1 MMLNKKKIIIALSLI
16 PQYFIIKLLAHYPE
30 FVETYYSNGLYP
42 IVSRI
47 LRFILGWLPFSFG
60 DILYTIA
67 GVYVIRWIIINRK
80 RIIKDSKA
88 WLIDVF
94 SAVSILYFAFHF
106 FWGLNYYRLPVHK
119 TLNINNT
126 YSTEEL
132 IDVTKQLIQRS
143 NEIHFSLSNNDTI
156 KIDMPYTKSELLN
169 KTANGYTQ
177 LATVYPHLK
186 HTAQST
192 KLSLY
197 SIPLTYMGFSGYL
210 NPFTNEAQIDGL
222 IPLYQYPTTACH
234 EEAHQLGYAA
244 ENETNFIGCLAAI
257 HNEDDYFKYSGYI
270 FALRHC
276 INEVY
281 NRDKDMHKT
290 LVATINKGILLN
302 YKESYTFWNS
312 YKNPLEPLFK
322 ILYGNYLKA
331 NNQDKG
337 IESYSYAV
345 ALMVNYFKNPSPKET
360 LKKS

>member
-1 MMLNKKKIIIALSLI
+1 MLKNKKFLIALSLI
-16 PQYFIIKLLAHYPE
+16 PQYFIVKLLAHYPQL
-30 FVETYYSNGLYP
+30 VETYYSQGLYP
-42 IVSRI
+42 IISKI

-60 DILYTIA
+60 DFLYTIA
-67 GVYVIRWIIINRK
+67 GIYVIRWLIINRK
-80 RIIKDSKA
+80 RIIKDTKA

-119 TLNINNT
+119 ALNLNNR

-132 IDVTKQLIQRS
+132 IAVTKQLIQKS
-143 NEIHFSLSNNDTI
+143 NAIHLSISTNDSLKIEI
-156 KIDMPYTKSELLN
+156 PYSKRELLD
-169 KTANGYTQ
+169 KTQNGYTQ
-177 LATVYPHLK
+177 LATVFPTLK

-197 SIPLTYMGFSGYL
+197 SLPLTYMGFRGYL
-210 NPFTNEAQIDGL
+210 NPFTYEAQIDGL
-222 IPLYQYPTTACH
+222 IPLYQYPTTASH

-257 HNEDDYFKYSGYI
+257 HNEDIYFKYSGYI

-276 INEVY
+276 LNELY
-281 NRDKDMHKT
+281 KRDKESHKT
-290 LVATINKGILLN
+290 LVTTINKGILLN
-302 YKESYTFWNS
+302 YQESYTFWSN
-312 YKNPLEPLFK
+312 YQNPLEPLFK

-345 ALMVNYFKNPSPKET
+345 ALMVNYFKNTTP
-360 LKKS
+360 